1 MACLYP
7 GLMTLF
13 RLAGNHGKWGAEEA
27 GGEEGVSLGEVL
39 ILDLKPP
46 TSQCRKKKMKPP
58 YPKSGSQRT
67 KTQIKTKTQPPSLKL
82 STSTPTTKPEASNLK
97 H

>member
-1 MACLYP
+1 
-7 GLMTLF
+7 MTLF
-13 RLAGNHGKWGAEEA
+13 LLAGNHGKWGAEEA

-46 TSQCRKKKMKPP
+46 TSQCRNKKTKMKPP

-82 STSTPTTKPEASNLK
+82 STSTPTTKPETSNLK